1 MARVLITGGAGF
13 IGSHLAYAFVEQGA
27 QVRVLDNLSSGSR
40 ENLLGISDRIEF
52 LHADVLD
59 IDAVNIASRDADY
72 VFHEAAIPSVP
83 KSVDDPIGTDGPNL
97 RGTLN
102 VLEAARKNHVKRL
115 VFAASSAAYGND
127 PSLPKTEVM
136 LPSPVSPYAVQ
147 KVSSELYLRS
157 YAQVFGVSTVAL
169 RYFNVFGPRQDP
181 SSQYSGVLAR
191 FISLMSSGETPTIFG
206 DGETSRDF
214 VYIDNVIRANVLAAK
229 APAHVAGQVYNIATG
244 RRITLNQAFQVI
256 KSLTQYQ
263 GEVRYEAERLGD
275 VRHSVADI
283 SKAKKDLGYDPL
295 ISFEEGLTKMLCV

>member
-1 MARVLITGGAGF
+1 MTRVLITGGAGF

-27 QVRVLDNLSSGSR
+27 QVRVLDNLSSGVLD
-40 ENLLGISDRIEF
+40 NLSGIRDRIEF

-59 IDAVNIASRDADY
+59 VDAVNIASRDVDY

-83 KSVDDPIGTDGPNL
+83 KSITDPIGTDSPNL

-102 VLEAARKNHVKRL
+102 MLEAARKNNVRRF

-127 PSLPKTEVM
+127 LQLPKTEVM
-136 LPSPVSPYAVQ
+136 LPSPISPYAVQ
-147 KVSSELYLRS
+147 KIASEFYLRS
-157 YAQVFGVSTVAL
+157 YAKVFGLETVAL

-191 FISLMSSGETPTIFG
+191 FISLMSEGKTPTIFG

-214 VYIDNVIRANVLAAK
+214 VYVDNVVCANMLAAK

-244 RRITLNQAFQVI
+244 RRVTLNQAFQVI
-256 KSLTQYQ
+256 KTLTQYE
-263 GEVRYEAERLGD
+263 GGAHYEDERLGD

-283 SKAKKDLGYDPL
+283 SKAKQDLSYDPAV
-295 ISFEEGLTKMLCV
+295 SFEEGLAKMLSA